1 MFCSVII
8 PVEHGGRFLAAAVS
22 SAVRM
27 TAPDGG
33 FEVIVGMPE
42 GDHES
47 RAVVHGANAQVLVAE
62 AKGTSHA
69 AVLNAACRA
78 SQGRVLAFADDD
90 CVFPANWLLVL
101 ERTLRAHPDAVL
113 LGGSDR
119 LPSVAS
125 SFAFALDVAINSW
138 AGSGRLRGGKGLSA
152 GGYYPKLW
160 GMALVRDRVTQIAL
174 ASPEGPCVFDERLGV
189 MESADLAARCR
200 AAGWSIVREEE
211 WVIEHHRDTNWWLF
225 ALRCWRMAAASRR
238 LGTHRLANGLLAA
251 WGVVLPV
258 ALLTAVAF
266 PCARAV
272 VGAMAGLYALLL
284 LAAGQMGWF
293 ATGRAGVAW
302 RVPLLLLE
310 MHLVRGWGYLLG
322 GWRMAR

>member
-8 PVEHGGRFLAAAVS
+8 PVEHGGRFLAEAVS
-22 SAVRM
+22 SAIRM
-27 TAPDGG
+27 AAPKGG

-90 CVFPANWLLVL
+90 CVFPADWLLVL
-101 ERTLRAHPDAVL
+101 ERSLHSHSGAAL

-119 LPSVAS
+119 LPPGAS
-125 SFAFALDVAINSW
+125 SFALALDVAINSW

-160 GMALVRDRVTQIAL
+160 GMAVVRERVMQIAL
-174 ASPEGPCVFDERLGV
+174 ASSEGPCVFDERLGV

-200 AAGWSIVREEE
+200 AAGWSIACEED
-211 WVIEHHRDTNWWLF
+211 WVIEHHRDTNWWRF
-225 ALRCWRMAAASRR
+225 ALRCWRMAAVARC
-238 LGTHRLANGLLAA
+238 LGTHRPANGLLAA

-258 ALLTAVAF
+258 ALLTAAVF
-266 PCARAV
+266 PGARGV
-272 VGAMAGLYALLL
+272 VGVMVGLYALLL
-284 LAAGQMGWF
+284 LSAGLTGWVAAR
-293 ATGRAGVAW
+293 RAGVAW

-310 MHLVRGWGYLLG
+310 MHLMRGWGYMLG
-322 GWRMAR
+322 DGRVAP